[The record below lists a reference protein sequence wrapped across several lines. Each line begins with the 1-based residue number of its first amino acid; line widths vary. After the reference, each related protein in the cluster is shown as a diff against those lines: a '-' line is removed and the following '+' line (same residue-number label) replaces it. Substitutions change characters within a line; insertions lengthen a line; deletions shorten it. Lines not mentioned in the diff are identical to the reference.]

1 MFQCKAIK
9 REATACRIKDPAS
22 IIMSLINC
30 LDRVILWKF
39 YFWKFAFLLMS
50 FLHYNSK
57 NVKMH
62 SLSVS
67 HTVWQTPLI
76 LAPSIGSWANK
87 NGDLWFLFCPQRE
100 AKAFSHGKDTQ
111 RQEHTTYQMVEA
123 VRPDAG
129 HLTKTNK
136 LNVELSE
143 ASAGLADT
151 HHD

>member
-1 MFQCKAIK
+1 MQNK
-9 REATACRIKDPAS
+9 RSCINYYVSYKLPWSSYPVEILLLEIRIS
-22 IIMSLINC
+22 IN
-30 LDRVILWKF
+30 VIL
-39 YFWKFAFLLMS
+39 S
-50 FLHYNSK
+50 YNSK

-67 HTVWQTPLI
+67 HTVWQTPLV
-76 LAPSIGSWANK
+76 LAPSIGSWANE

-111 RQEHTTYQMVEA
+111 RQEHTTYQMIEA

-151 HHD
+151 HDD